1 MIFDKAK
8 PITFSLEEASLT
20 RATAWQ
26 SLIQNLMSETDTFL
40 VASVRDGQIVAEED
54 TNEPAITLLLIAEQQ
69 NDTLPV
75 GIASIENGEIGMAIL
90 KDFQGAGLGKTLMV
104 ALLDWAE
111 MVNLEKVWLDVQTD
125 NLVATHLY
133 DKFEFEKVGSEVNL
147 TLPNGRVTKL
157 QRMVKFLVKENTSL

>member
-90 KDFQGAGLGKTLMV
+90 KDFQGAGLGKSLMV
-104 ALLDWAE
+104 ALLEWAE

>member
-90 KDFQGAGLGKTLMV
+90 KDFQGAGLGKSLMV

>member
-1 MIFDKAK
+1 MTFDRTK
-8 PITFSLEEASLT
+8 PITFSLEEASLK
-20 RATAWQ
+20 RAQAWQ

-40 VASVRDGQIVAEED
+40 VASVRDGQIVAEESTD
-54 TNEPAITLLLIAEQQ
+54 EPAITLLLIAEQQ
-69 NDTLPV
+69 NVTLPV

-90 KDFQGAGLGKTLMV
+90 KDFQGAGLGQSLMV

-111 MVNLEKVWLDVQTD
+111 VVKLEKVWLDVQTD

-133 DKFEFEKVGSEVNL
+133 DKFDFKKVGSKVNL

-157 QRMVKFLVKENTSL
+157 QHMVKFLVKENTSL

>member
-40 VASVRDGQIVAEED
+40 VASVRDGQIVAEESTD
-54 TNEPAITLLLIAEQQ
+54 EPAITLLLIAEQQ

-90 KDFQGAGLGKTLMV
+90 KDFQGAGLGQSLMV

>member
-40 VASVRDGQIVAEED
+40 VASVRDGQIVAEENTD
-54 TNEPAITLLLIAEQQ
+54 EPAITLLLIAEQQ

>member
-90 KDFQGAGLGKTLMV
+90 KDFQGAGLGQSLMV

>member
-40 VASVRDGQIVAEED
+40 VASVRDGQIVVEED

-133 DKFEFEKVGSEVNL
+133 DKFEFEKVVHA
-147 TLPNGRVTKL
+147 
-157 QRMVKFLVKENTSL
+157 

>member
-40 VASVRDGQIVAEED
+40 VASVRDGQIVVEED

-90 KDFQGAGLGKTLMV
+90 KDFQGAGLGKSLMV

>member
-40 VASVRDGQIVAEED
+40 VASVRDGQIVVEED

>member
-8 PITFSLEEASLT
+8 PITFSLEEASLR
-20 RATAWQ
+20 RAQAWQ

-40 VASVRDGQIVAEED
+40 VASVRDGQIVAEENTD
-54 TNEPAITLLLIAEQQ
+54 EPAITLLLIAEQQ